1 MDFVLEMLPFLL
13 RGAVLTI
20 EITFASMAFAL
31 VLGLLLAFGRLSRN
45 RLVAAAA
52 AAFIEIIRGTPLL
65 VQLFILYYGLPQ
77 YGIRLPAFG
86 AGVLG
91 LGINYAAYLAEV
103 YRAGILSIDRGQ
115 WEAGGALGL
124 SRSGLM
130 RYVIL
135 PQAFRVVLPPIGN
148 YFISMLK
155 DSSLVATISIVELL
169 RAGQLRIAI
178 NFRAMDVYLLVAAI
192 YFLMSYPC
200 AVMLRRIEKRLSRGF
215 G

>member
-1 MDFVLEMLPFLL
+1 MDFALEMLPYLL
-13 RGAVLTI
+13 RGAVLTV
-20 EITFASMAFAL
+20 ELTCLSMAFAL

-45 RLVAAAA
+45 RLLAGAST
-52 AAFIEIIRGTPLL
+52 AFVEVIRGTPLL

-77 YGIRLPAFG
+77 YGIRLPAFA

-91 LGINYAAYLAEV
+91 LGINYGAYLAEV

-115 WEAGGALGL
+115 WEAGSAIGL
-124 SRSGLM
+124 SRRGLM

-135 PQAFRVVLPPIGN
+135 PQALRVVLPPIGN

-178 NFRAMDVYLLVAAI
+178 NFRAMDVYLMVAAI

-200 AVMLRRIEKRLSRGF
+200 ALMLRRMERRLSRGF